1 MDRIK
6 NGVHQVITLLS
17 HGNYSMAEAT
27 EVLHQ
32 ANKKIGDMATPTPP
46 TTDSEQSEREQRRR
60 R

>member
-1 MDRIK
+1 MTPKIK
-6 NGVHQVITLLS
+6 NGVHQVIMLLS

-46 TTDSEQSEREQRRR
+46 TTDSEQSNDRRR
-60 R
+60 